1 LRKVRVLANMM
12 VMPRPRIS
20 ILTALLL
27 MTILGMAIVL
37 ARLWHEVGPLRV
49 EVRQLRNETGR
60 LSIEDATKVHA
71 IEVRTGEPLLWK
83 WRVWVPEGRTIV
95 ARTHW
100 GQIPSSGVPKAD
112 GSVHLHS
119 GENWITLRAHP
130 SASGSTWSAQLESEG
145 NGVGM
150 SIQEAD
156 RWWQWPTTSSTADG
170 VSFTTRV
177 AGEPDS
183 AFILKRHRV
192 SSSSNPSKLLD
203 PTIQTSGFI
212 IWLEER

>member
-1 LRKVRVLANMM
+1 
-12 VMPRPRIS
+12 
-20 ILTALLL
+20 

-83 WRVWVPEGRTIV
+83 WRVWVPEGQSVI

-100 GQIPSSGVPKAD
+100 GKVPSTGVPAAS
-112 GSVHLHS
+112 GSLHLKP
-119 GENWITLRAHP
+119 GENWVTLRAHP
-130 SASGSTWSAQLESEG
+130 SASGNTWSAQLESDG

-177 AGEPDS
+177 AGERNS
-183 AFILKRHRV
+183 VFLLKRLRV
-192 SSSSNPSKLLD
+192 SPTSNPGKPLD
-203 PTIQTSGFI
+203 PKIPASGFV